1 MHKLIALSALAAVLA
16 APAFANET
24 QAQCEAYI
32 AENGGDASGC
42 ACLGDIA
49 DGDPAF
55 AAALAAIDSPEALDA
70 ADQATKDKIAMCYP
84 PA

>member
-16 APAFANET
+16 GPAFANET
-24 QAQCEAYI
+24 QAQCEAYV

-42 ACLGDIA
+42 ACLGDLA
-49 DGDPAF
+49 DSDPGF
-55 AAALAAIDSPEALDA
+55 ASAIAAIQSPEDLDA
-70 ADQATKDKIAMCYP
+70 ADQSTKDKIAVCYP